1 MLATRAAVR
10 ASLGDIAAGELVLAA
25 VSGGADSLALAA
37 ALAHEAPRAGLVA
50 GAVTVDHGLQAGSAE
65 RAETVAQ
72 TARFLGLGPVFVK
85 TVVVQ
90 GSGGPEAAARRA
102 RYTAL
107 ADTGAA
113 AVLLG
118 HTLDDQAETVLLRL
132 ARGSGARSLAGMPA
146 RAGLFR
152 RPFLQ
157 VRRAQTRAAC
167 RALGLQPWED
177 PHNADPAY
185 ARSRVRHDGLPAL
198 ERALGPGIAE
208 ALARSADL
216 LRHDADALDDAADK
230 ARADLTATDGGL
242 DLDALAALAPAIRTR
257 VLRQAAID
265 AGAPAGTL
273 AKGHVDTLDAL
284 VTGWHGQGPVSL
296 PGGLVG
302 ERRCGR
308 LTFR

>member
-1 MLATRAAVR
+1 MV
-10 ASLGDIAAGELVLAA
+10 AS
-25 VSGGADSLALAA
+25 
-37 ALAHEAPRAGLVA
+37 
-50 GAVTVDHGLQAGSAE
+50 
-65 RAETVAQ
+65 
-72 TARFLGLGPVFVK
+72 TARALGLDPVLVK
-85 TVVVQ
+85 AVVVQ
-90 GSGGPEAAARRA
+90 GAGGPEAAARRA
-102 RYTAL
+102 RYDAL
-107 ADTGAA
+107 TDTEAA

-157 VRRAQTRAAC
+157 VRRAQTHAAC

-185 ARSRVRHDGLPAL
+185 ARSRVRHDALPVL

-216 LRHDADALDDAADK
+216 LRHDADALDDAAAK
-230 ARADLTATDGGL
+230 AHAHLTGTDGGL
-242 DLDALAALAPAIRTR
+242 DLDGLAALAPAVRTR
-257 VLRQAAID
+257 VLRQAAVD
-265 AGAPAGTL
+265 AGAPPGTL
-273 AKGHVDTLDAL
+273 AKGHVDALDAL
-284 VTGWHGQGPVSL
+284 VTDWHGQGPVSL